1 MGDPAGRGGLP
12 AEMYG
17 LRASDYD
24 CPEAGGKKH
33 PRTAKKYL
41 KSLYFYDKIDRCDIL
56 LNSLFPVMAGGQRP

>member
-1 MGDPAGRGGLP
+1 
-12 AEMYG
+12 MYG

-33 PRTAKKYL
+33 QRAAEKYL